1 MGSPPHTR
9 RTAIPQKRDYRRV
22 KDHPRIYGEQCQD
35 KSAEYGFVKG
45 HPRIHG
51 EQYGV
56 DVLATCAMGSHPHTR
71 GIAKGIDHLGANI
84 RITPAY
90 TGNRGIK
97 IALYELEQDHPRIHG
112 EQKLMRFAPLI
123 IIGSP
128 PHTRGT
134 AQHQKYDLAP
144 AEDHPRIHGE
154 QN

>member
-1 MGSPPHTR
+1 MGSAPYTR

-56 DVLATCAMGSHPHTR
+56 DVLATCAMG
-71 GIAKGIDHLGANI
+71 L
-84 RITPAY
+84 
-90 TGNRGIK
+90 
-97 IALYELEQDHPRIHG
+97 
-112 EQKLMRFAPLI
+112 
-123 IIGSP
+123 P

-134 AQHQKYDLAP
+134 V
-144 AEDHPRIHGE
+144 IVIS
-154 QN
+154 